1 MLIIS
6 AYINKIDF
14 KSFINLI
21 LDKIMLFK
29 FLFKKK
35 KKKLQEQSE
44 QKIDMNNW
52 MNLTKE
58 ERLEI
63 DFNEKNTIMKRKKAL
78 LKSIREEYIKI
89 KNKK

>member
-1 MLIIS
+1 
-6 AYINKIDF
+6 
-14 KSFINLI
+14 
-21 LDKIMLFK
+21 MLFK
-29 FLFKKK
+29 FLSKKK

-44 QKIDMNNW
+44 QKSDMNNW

-63 DFNEKNTIMKRKKAL
+63 DFNEKNTIMRKKKAL

-89 KNKK
+89 KNKNV

>member
-1 MLIIS
+1 
-6 AYINKIDF
+6 
-14 KSFINLI
+14 
-21 LDKIMLFK
+21 MLFK

-35 KKKLQEQSE
+35 KKKLKEQSE
-44 QKIDMNNW
+44 QKFDMHNW

-63 DFNEKNTIMKRKKAL
+63 DFNEKNAIMRKKKAL

-89 KNKK
+89 KNKNI

>member
-1 MLIIS
+1 MNL
-6 AYINKIDF
+6 IDF
-14 KSFINLI
+14 KFVINLI
-21 LDKIMLFK
+21 LEKIMLFK
-29 FLFKKK
+29 FRSKKK
-35 KKKLQEQSE
+35 RKKLQEQSE
-44 QKIDMNNW
+44 QKFDMNNW

-63 DFNEKNTIMKRKKAL
+63 DFNEKNTIMRKKKAL

>member
-1 MLIIS
+1 
-6 AYINKIDF
+6 
-14 KSFINLI
+14 
-21 LDKIMLFK
+21 MLFK

-44 QKIDMNNW
+44 QKFDINNW

-63 DFNEKNTIMKRKKAL
+63 DFNEKNRIMRKKKAL
-78 LKSIREEYIKI
+78 LRSIREEYMKI
-89 KNKK
+89 KKEK

>member
-1 MLIIS
+1 
-6 AYINKIDF
+6 
-14 KSFINLI
+14 
-21 LDKIMLFK
+21 MLFK

-44 QKIDMNNW
+44 QKIDINNW

-63 DFNEKNTIMKRKKAL
+63 DFKEKNKKMIKKKAL

-89 KNKK
+89 KRRNNK

>member
-1 MLIIS
+1 
-6 AYINKIDF
+6 
-14 KSFINLI
+14 
-21 LDKIMLFK
+21 MLFN
-29 FLFKKK
+29 FFSKKK

-44 QKIDMNNW
+44 QKFDMNNW

-63 DFNEKNTIMKRKKAL
+63 DFNEKNTIMRKKKAL

-89 KNKK
+89 KNKNV